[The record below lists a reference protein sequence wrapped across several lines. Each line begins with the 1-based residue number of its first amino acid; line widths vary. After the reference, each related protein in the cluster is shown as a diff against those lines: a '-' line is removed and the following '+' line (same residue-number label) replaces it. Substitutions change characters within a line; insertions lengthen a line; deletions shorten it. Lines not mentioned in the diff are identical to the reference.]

1 MGLNHIIVILTYSYI
16 VAYPDVYQLANWL
29 NIQMDGSM
37 LCGLKRH
44 PMPAQDGIL
53 GMWLTV
59 PLWSILVPSWMF
71 ELQPQQRVLPLKS
84 NNWVQV
90 TVRPVEKQVQV
101 KSGL

>member
-1 MGLNHIIVILTYSYI
+1 MVLNHIIVILTYSYI
-16 VAYPDVYQLANWL
+16 IAYPDVYQLAKWL
-29 NIQMDGSM
+29 NIQIDGSM

-44 PMPAQDGIL
+44 PRPAQDGIL
-53 GMWLTV
+53 GMWLTI

-71 ELQPQQRVLPLKS
+71 ELQLQQRVLPLKS